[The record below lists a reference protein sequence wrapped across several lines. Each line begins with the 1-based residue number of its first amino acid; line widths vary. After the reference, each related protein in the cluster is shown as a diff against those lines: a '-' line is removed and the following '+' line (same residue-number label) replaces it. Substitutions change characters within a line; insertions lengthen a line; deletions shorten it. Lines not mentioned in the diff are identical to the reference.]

1 MGADKVLSILVAAV
15 CVAMLIRMV
24 LGEQRRA
31 RWDRAFIQAWFGLRR
46 RALLVWHWRRRR
58 ASAAQ
63 AQQAAQEVINRVRHR
78 VDKDGNVY
86 TPEAF
91 KEPRKPH

>member
-1 MGADKVLSILVAAV
+1 MYVDKLLSVFVAAV
-15 CVAMLIRMV
+15 CVVMLIRMA
-24 LGEQRRA
+24 LSETRRQQL
-31 RWDRAFIQAWFGLRR
+31 DRIFNQTWFAVRR
-46 RALLVWHWRRRR
+46 RALAVWHWRRHRQ
-58 ASAAQ
+58 SKAQ
-63 AQQAAQEVINRVRHR
+63 AKQVAQEVINRVRHR